1 MDKYLNRITTQE
13 PGLKYVL
20 KLVYKKKARNL
31 RALCSKVY
39 LVRILK
45 VDLEA
50 KMVSFILFQYINI
63 V

>member
-1 MDKYLNRITTQE
+1 MD
-13 PGLKYVL
+13 
-20 KLVYKKKARNL
+20 KKKARNL

-45 VDLEA
+45 VDFETE
-50 KMVSFILFQYINI
+50 MMSFILFQYINI